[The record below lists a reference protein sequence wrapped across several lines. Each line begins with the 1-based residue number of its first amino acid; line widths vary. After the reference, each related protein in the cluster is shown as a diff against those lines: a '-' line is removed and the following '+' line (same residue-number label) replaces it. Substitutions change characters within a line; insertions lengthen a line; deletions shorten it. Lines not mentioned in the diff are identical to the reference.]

1 MALAALRKEAIL
13 SPENS
18 PISGS
23 PVGNKRT
30 RRVPAAKS
38 SIGQPALAR
47 VLSDVGNQQQTNP
60 ALQGNIFS
68 PTRVR
73 GSEFAQY

>member
-1 MALAALRKEAIL
+1 MAVAALRKEAIL

-23 PVGNKRT
+23 PLGAKRA
-30 RRVPAAKS
+30 RRAPAAKS
-38 SIGQPALAR
+38 SIGQPALTR
-47 VLSDVGNQQQTNP
+47 VLSDVGNVP
-60 ALQGNIFS
+60 QGDIFS

-73 GSEFAQY
+73 AHALSFEAS

>member
-23 PVGNKRT
+23 PVGTKRT
-30 RRVPAAKS
+30 RRAVAAKS
-38 SIGQPALAR
+38 SIGKPALTR
-47 VLSDVGNQQQTNP
+47 VLSDVGNIP
-60 ALQGNIFS
+60 QGDIFS
-68 PTRVR
+68 PTRVWLPKLVL
-73 GSEFAQY
+73 STPI